1 MENSESKKSLTVL
14 SSKFYRRWMF
24 VLGIIATIAYRAIV
38 VLNGYNQ
45 IYVQITWY
53 IGTIGFVWYFAHRF
67 NVENRRDRLITG
79 MGLAE
84 KIKDNKSLNN
94 QERESLVYILKG
106 LQTSLSKWN
115 YIAIF
120 FFSAIALI
128 YGFFRDVWP
137 LINNF

>member
-1 MENSESKKSLTVL
+1 MENIENKKSLTVL

-24 VLGIIATIAYRAIV
+24 VLGIIATIAYRIIV

-45 IYVQITWY
+45 IYVQIAWY

-67 NVENRRDRLITG
+67 KIENRRDKLITDL
-79 MGLAE
+79 GLEE
-84 KIKDNKSLNN
+84 KIRNN
-94 QERESLVYILKG
+94 QVLTNKERESLVYILKG

-128 YGFFRDVWP
+128 YGFLQDVLH
-137 LINNF
+137 LIN

>member
-1 MENSESKKSLTVL
+1 MEDTKNKKSLTVL

-24 VLGIIATIAYRAIV
+24 VLGVIATIAYRIIV

-45 IYVQITWY
+45 IYVQIAWY

-67 NVENRRDRLITG
+67 KIENRRDKLITDL
-79 MGLAE
+79 GLE
-84 KIKDNKSLNN
+84 KKIKNN
-94 QERESLVYILKG
+94 QVLTDKERESLVYILKG

-128 YGFFRDVWP
+128 YGFFQDI
-137 LINNF
+137 LHLMN